1 MAKEDRVDLLK
12 LISPFSDEVQNK
24 ALWLRDFVWSQ
35 YPQANELIFD
45 NHDNIILGWSP
56 TEKVG
61 HASCVIALDRTNNNI
76 YFGFYDGA
84 ALADPEKLLTGNGK
98 RYRYIQIEDINDFP
112 KAYITQLLK
121 DAWINSLR
129 KVNDYKQIVNGK
141 TVVKSILASLGAML
155 ETIVQL

>member
-1 MAKEDRVDLLK
+1 MSKEERTDLLE
-12 LISPFSDEVQNK
+12 LISPFSEEVQSK
-24 ALWLRDFVWSQ
+24 TLWLRDFVWDQ

-61 HASCVIALDRTNNNI
+61 HASCAIAVDRTNNNV

-84 ALADPEKLLTGNGK
+84 ALTDPENLLIGNGK
-98 RYRYIQIEDINDFP
+98 RYRYIQVQDINDFP
-112 KAYITQLLK
+112 KAYIIQFLQE
-121 DAWINSLR
+121 AWINSLR
-129 KVNDYKQIVNGK
+129 RVTDYKQIVIGK
-141 TVVKSILASLGAML
+141 TLVKSVFALGTML

>member
-12 LISPFSDEVQNK
+12 LISPFPDEAQNK
-24 ALWLRDFVWSQ
+24 ALWLRDFVWAQ

-61 HASCVIALDRTNNNI
+61 HASCAIVVDRTNNNV

-84 ALADPEKLLTGNGK
+84 ALTDPEKLLIGNGK
-98 RYRYIQIEDINDFP
+98 RYRYIQIENINDFP
-112 KAYITQLLK
+112 QAYITQLLK
-121 DAWINSLR
+121 NAWINSLR
-129 KVNDYKQIVNGK
+129 KVSEYKQIVNGK
-141 TVVKSILASLGAML
+141 TVVKSILA
-155 ETIVQL
+155 